1 MSLPLSALVV
11 LVTYV
16 VAITAFGT
24 WLGRRRRGVRDY
36 FLASRSV
43 PWWAIAACVVAT
55 ETSTL
60 TFIGAPGTAYR
71 TDWTFLQLV
80 LGYVVG
86 RLLVAV
92 LFIPAYFRGEIYT
105 SYELLQRRFGGAV
118 RTVSASIFLMYRTLG
133 DGIRL
138 HAAALV
144 LAVAAGIPEWWCIL
158 ALGVAMILYTEEGGV
173 VATIWTDTIQM
184 FVYLAGALVVLVAVA
199 QRLPDG
205 VGGAMAAAAAA
216 GKLRLLDF
224 SFDPTVPFT
233 FWAGLAGG
241 AFLTLATHGTD
252 HYLVQRLL
260 VARSQR
266 EASTGLILSGFL
278 VLAQFALFLFLG
290 TLLWAY
296 YQGRE
301 FTRGDEVLP
310 FFVSSELPG
319 PWTGFILA
327 AVVAA
332 ALSPSLNSMASTTV
346 RDFYLPFFRPGATEA
361 QQLRVGRA
369 FTVLWGIAQMAVAVA
384 AQDMDSALQGG
395 LAALSYASGPTVGA
409 FLLGVLTR
417 RATSF
422 GTMTGMILGLAVSLS
437 VGMLAPFL
445 LGRPGVAW
453 TWNVA
458 VGASA
463 TFVVGM
469 AVSALRPGRAS
480 PGRPG
485 GSGPGGGVPDG
496 RRS

>member
-1 MSLPLSALVV
+1 MKLPLSAVVV

-24 WLGRRRRGVRDY
+24 WLGRRGRSVRDY

-43 PWWAIAACVVAT
+43 PWWAIAACIVAT

-71 TDWTFLQLV
+71 GDWTFLQLV
-80 LGYVVG
+80 VGYVVG
-86 RLLVAV
+86 RFLIAL

-105 SYELLQRRFGGAV
+105 SYELLQRRFGSAV
-118 RTVSASIFLMYRTLG
+118 RTVSAAIFLMYRTLG

-144 LAVAAGIPEWWCIL
+144 LSVAAGIPEWWCIA
-158 ALGVAMILYTEEGGV
+158 ALGLAMILYTEEGGV
-173 VATIWTDTIQM
+173 MATIWTDTIQM
-184 FVYLAGALVVLVAVA
+184 FVYLAGALLVLVAVV
-199 QRLPDG
+199 QRLPAG
-205 VGGAMAAAAAA
+205 VAGAMAAAADA

-224 SFDPTVPFT
+224 SLDPTVPFT
-233 FWAGLAGG
+233 FWAGLVGG

-260 VARSQR
+260 VARTR
-266 EASTGLILSGFL
+266 KDASTGLVLSGFL
-278 VLAQFALFLFLG
+278 VMAQFALFLFLG

-296 YQGRE
+296 YQGRS
-301 FTRGDEVLP
+301 FARGDEVLP
-310 FFVSSELPG
+310 TFVSSELPG

-346 RDFYLPFFRPGATEA
+346 RDFYLPFFRADASEG
-361 QQLRVGRA
+361 QQMRVGRI
-369 FTVLWGIAQMAVAVA
+369 FTVIWGIAQMAVAVA

-417 RATSF
+417 RANSF
-422 GTMTGMILGLAVSLS
+422 GTMIGMIAGLSASLS

-445 LGRPGVAW
+445 LGTPGVAW

-458 VGASA
+458 VGASV
-463 TFVVGM
+463 TFVIGL
-469 AVSALRPGRAS
+469 AVSVLRPGRAEAEAAAQ
-480 PGRPG
+480 
-485 GSGPGGGVPDG
+485 
-496 RRS
+496 